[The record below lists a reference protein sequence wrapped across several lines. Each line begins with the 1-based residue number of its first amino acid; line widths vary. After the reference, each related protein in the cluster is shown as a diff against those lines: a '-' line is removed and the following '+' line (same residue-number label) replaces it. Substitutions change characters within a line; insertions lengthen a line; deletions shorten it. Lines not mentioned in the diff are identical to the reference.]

1 VRLSLIGFVLRRV
14 RGSLWQLLW
23 THVLTAAT
31 VAMTLFV
38 LGGFML
44 LEANLQKLLKS
55 WGEQIQITAYLN
67 GGLPAADLKELLERV
82 QALPEVD
89 RVHYTSEE
97 QAWRDFQAALGSQ
110 SGLLDGLPREVLP
123 ASLEVSLKPDY
134 RDSASVERLAQRL
147 KQEGQISSVEYAQEW
162 VERLGL
168 IVLGVEWLKWIFAGV
183 LSLATFF
190 IVGSTVK
197 LAFLARRDEVEIMQ
211 LVGASEELIQAPFVI
226 EGMIQGSAGAVIA
239 LAALKAAQVFLRRE
253 LAPVIGI
260 LAPVGDLEFLHVNSI
275 GLLLGAGWFLG
286 AAASLISLRRFV
298 RTWHASTAGL

>member
-1 VRLSLIGFVLRRV
+1 
-14 RGSLWQLLW
+14 
-23 THVLTAAT
+23 
-31 VAMTLFV
+31 MTLFV

-67 GGLPAADLKELLERV
+67 GGLPAADLKELLKRV